1 MEPKV
6 GIVVPT
12 LGTRASLLNQTL
24 KSIRSAG
31 VCHITIVS
39 PNKIDLIS
47 QIDTNMFNQWVQDP
61 MQGLAEA
68 INTGVK
74 SMPASVIYFNWL
86 GDDDTLVPDSLSL
99 TSAVLNENSKCVC
112 VFGKCQYMNKSGEPI
127 WINKSGKFAVPLLR
141 FGPQLIPQPGSLFRR
156 QAFNAVGGLNTN
168 YKLAFDLDLLIKL
181 SKVGKIQ
188 YIPTQLSS
196 FRWHD
201 DSLSVSRRWI
211 SVSEAKKIRQLALPK
226 IIRRFSPLWE
236 YPLRRLI
243 YFIGR
248 VITLID
254 RVRNLLRSHA

>member
-1 MEPKV
+1 MVKKIIESKV

-12 LGTRASLLNQTL
+12 LGARASLLNQTL

-47 QIDTNMFNQWVQDP
+47 QIDANMFDQWVQDP

-86 GDDDTLVPDSLSL
+86 GDDDTLTPGSLSL
-99 TSAVLNENSKCVC
+99 SSAVLDKNSKCVC
-112 VFGKCQYMNKSGEPI
+112 VFGRCQYMNKSGEPI
-127 WINKSGKFAVPLLR
+127 WMNKSGRFAVPLLK

-156 QAFNAVGGLNTN
+156 ETFDAVGGLNTD

-188 YIPTQLSS
+188 YISTQLSS

-201 DSLSVSRRWI
+201 DSLSVSHRWI

-226 IIRRFSPLWE
+226 IVQPLSPLWE

-243 YFIGR
+243 YFIGTILTR
-248 VITLID
+248 ID
-254 RVRNLLRSHA
+254 RLRN

>member
-39 PNKIDLIS
+39 PNKMDLITEIDL
-47 QIDTNMFNQWVQDP
+47 NMFDQWVQDP

-74 SMPASVIYFNWL
+74 SMPKSVIYFNWL
-86 GDDDTLVPDSLSL
+86 GDDDTLALDSLKQSSSIL
-99 TSAVLNENSKCVC
+99 DENSKCVC
-112 VFGKCQYMNKSGEPI
+112 VMGKCQYMNKSGEPI
-127 WINKSGKFAVPLLR
+127 WMNKSGRFGVPLLK

-156 QAFNAVGGLNTN
+156 ETFNTVGGLNTD

-188 YIPTQLSS
+188 YVPTQLSS

-226 IIRRFSPLWE
+226 IIQPLSQVWE
-236 YPLRRLI
+236 YPLSYLI
-243 YFIGR
+243 YYAG
-248 VITLID
+248 TALTKMEKNLISN
-254 RVRNLLRSHA
+254 RGL